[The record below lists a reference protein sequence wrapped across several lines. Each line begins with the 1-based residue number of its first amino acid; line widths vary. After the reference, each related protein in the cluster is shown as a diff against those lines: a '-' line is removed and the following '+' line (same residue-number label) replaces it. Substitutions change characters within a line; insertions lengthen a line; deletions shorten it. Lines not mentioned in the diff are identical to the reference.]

1 MYGGSS
7 HAQKNAQLRPISN
20 ATHPPSTS
28 RSAQLTLQ
36 LAHPETRLAVTFVLT
51 VWIALLT
58 RIPGSAIGATAI
70 AWYVLDQVLQR
81 SLISCLLALAQS

>member
-1 MYGGSS
+1 MYRGAS

-20 ATHPPSTS
+20 ATYPLSIS
-28 RSAQLTLQ
+28 KLAQLTLQ
-36 LAHPETRLAVTFVLT
+36 LAHPEIRLAVMFALI

-58 RIPGSAIGATAI
+58 WIPGSAIGATAI
-70 AWYVLDQVLQR
+70 AWYVLDQILQR